1 MTLTA
6 PARKRIVT
14 AALKHRINGEAET
27 SMNPKMGFLE
37 NKTNYHL
44 LSRLVLMHTS
54 DFWNFHAAWFRFVD
68 GSVESLSQRSHKHML
83 YELHYV
89 LFGRLSIQLPHGR
102 RLLLNSGDFLI
113 IPPQMMHQ
121 ITDEQPPSSKL
132 VSGFDIQTEN
142 AQMLHALRLLEDGG
156 VRHESK
162 TLRQLVVALQTKMET
177 STLLG
182 SSLSPFL
189 VQSIILEMLEI
200 ILPQEACKMD
210 VKLKTSM
217 NDERIEAAK
226 KLIQD
231 QPNITG
237 GNVAARLGISL
248 RHLNRLCN
256 ASCGCSIHRLILEER
271 IHKACILLESTSLS
285 LTDISEITGYSSV
298 YAFIRA
304 FKAITGVSPGKYQK
318 DPSRRG

>member
-1 MTLTA
+1 M
-6 PARKRIVT
+6 
-14 AALKHRINGEAET
+14 
-27 SMNPKMGFLE
+27 SSKMGFLE

-89 LFGRLSIQLPHGR
+89 LSGRLSIQLPHGQR
-102 RLLLNSGDFLI
+102 FTLNSGDFMM
-113 IPPQMMHQ
+113 IPPHMMHQ
-121 ITDEQPPSSKL
+121 IVDEQPPSSKL

-142 AQMLHALRLLEDGG
+142 AQVLRSLQMIQGG
-156 VRHESK
+156 RLCHESK

-177 STLLG
+177 STLSA

-200 ILPQEACKMD
+200 IHPAYQMD
-210 VKLKTSM
+210 VKLKTSI
-217 NDERIEAAK
+217 NDERVEAAK

-231 QPNITG
+231 QLHSNITG
-237 GNVAARLGISL
+237 GEVATRLGISL

-271 IHKACILLESTSLS
+271 IHRARILLESTSLS

-304 FKAITGVSPGKYQK
+304 FKTVTGISPGKYQK